1 MEITLLIKSVL
12 GLTIVLGIL
21 IFLLVWSLKRKKA
34 QIVELVEN
42 ITNEAR
48 PATDL
53 PTLVGIIR
61 NKKSSAEELQAA
73 LDLIL
78 KYHGTIHPKLGMRAH
93 PEYDVYMEVLFTICR
108 HPNTNKDI
116 ILSFDRELEKKNPD
130 YKIEINEAIT
140 NGLNSRRA

>member
-1 MEITLLIKSVL
+1 MELTLLIKSVL
-12 GLTIVLGIL
+12 GLIFVLVIL
-21 IFLLVWSLKRKKA
+21 VFLLLLSSRNKKA
-34 QIVELVEN
+34 KTVEVVEKAVK
-42 ITNEAR
+42 EPR

-61 NKKSSAEELQAA
+61 NKNSSAEELQAA
-73 LDLIL
+73 LDLII
-78 KYHGTIHPKLGMRAH
+78 KYHGTIHPKLGMRTH

-108 HPNTNKDI
+108 HPSTNKDI

-140 NGLNSRRA
+140 NGLNSRGA